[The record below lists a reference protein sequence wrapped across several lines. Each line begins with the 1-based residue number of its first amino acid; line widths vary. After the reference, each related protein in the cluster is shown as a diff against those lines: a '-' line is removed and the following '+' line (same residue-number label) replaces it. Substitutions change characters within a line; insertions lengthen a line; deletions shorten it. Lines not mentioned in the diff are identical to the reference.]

1 MLVSNLTPA
10 PMGKEYNTLADFL
23 SKMRIAPSAT
33 GAESIH
39 IWRDENHKWFISA
52 QIADS
57 WIVISPSLSKEG
69 VGAALSKL
77 QDMASDFIE
86 ISRTEAVK
94 TGRII
99 DFSDMSDNADDEDME
114 AGL

>member
-1 MLVSNLTPA
+1 MEKQN
-10 PMGKEYNTLADFL
+10 NNLADFL
-23 SKMRIAPSAT
+23 TKMRIAPSAT
-33 GAESIH
+33 GTESIH

-69 VGAALSKL
+69 VGETLSKL

-86 ISRTEAVK
+86 ISRAEAVK
-94 TGRII
+94 SGRII
-99 DFSDMSDNADDEDME
+99 DFSDMFNNNEVME

>member
-1 MLVSNLTPA
+1 MEKQN
-10 PMGKEYNTLADFL
+10 NNLADFL
-23 SKMRIAPSAT
+23 AKMRIAPSAT
-33 GAESIH
+33 GSESIH
-39 IWRDENHKWFISA
+39 MWRDEDHKWFISA

-69 VGAALSKL
+69 VGETLSKL

-86 ISRTEAVK
+86 ISRCEAVK
-94 TGRII
+94 SGRII
-99 DFSDMSDNADDEDME
+99 DFSDMFNNNEEME

>member
-1 MLVSNLTPA
+1 MEKVR
-10 PMGKEYNTLADFL
+10 NTLADFL
-23 SKMRIAPSAT
+23 AKMRLNPSAT
-33 GAESIH
+33 GTESIH
-39 IWRDENHKWFISA
+39 MWRDENHKWFISA

-69 VGAALSKL
+69 VGETLSKL

-86 ISRTEAVK
+86 ISRCEAVK
-94 TGRII
+94 SGRII
-99 DFSDMSDNADDEDME
+99 DFSDMINNNEELE

>member
-1 MLVSNLTPA
+1 
-10 PMGKEYNTLADFL
+10 MGKHNMTLADFL
-23 SKMRIAPSAT
+23 AKMRIDPSAT
-33 GAESIH
+33 GKESIH

-69 VGAALSKL
+69 VGEALSKL
-77 QDMASDFIE
+77 QDLTSDFIE
-86 ISRTEAVK
+86 ISRAEAVK
-94 TGRII
+94 SGRII
-99 DFSDMSDNADDEDME
+99 DFSDMFNNNEEME

>member
-1 MLVSNLTPA
+1 MEKVR
-10 PMGKEYNTLADFL
+10 NTLADFL
-23 SKMRIAPSAT
+23 EKMRINPSAT
-33 GAESIH
+33 GTESIH
-39 IWRDENHKWFISA
+39 MWRDENHKWYISA

-69 VGAALSKL
+69 VGETLSKL

-86 ISRTEAVK
+86 ISRSEAVK
-94 TGRII
+94 SGRII
-99 DFSDMSDNADDEDME
+99 DFSDMFNNNEEME